1 MRSHVTFQG
10 CIKRKTLIKEGKRPT
25 MSGWQ
30 RYWAQIWGV
39 SLVYYAPKTLTKGLE
54 RRDFK
59 SEPCKYHEL
68 SGWLVIVTE
77 DGSDNLSFQLT
88 HPVKRT
94 VYRFRAPTP
103 QLASMWVRA
112 LREST
117 AETGGGSAAAAPPS
131 PSANLITF
139 E

>member
-1 MRSHVTFQG
+1 
-10 CIKRKTLIKEGKRPT
+10 

-30 RYWAQIWGV
+30 RYWGQIWGV

-77 DGSDNLSFQLT
+77 DTGGGNSASDQLSFQLT
-88 HPVKRT
+88 HPAKRT

-103 QLASMWVRA
+103 QLAAMWVRA
-112 LREST
+112 LGEAT
-117 AETGGGSAAAAPPS
+117 AAEAAAAAAAALPS
-131 PSANLITF
+131 PSANLISF